1 MGNCCC
7 EQDYE
12 YDYLHTKDG
21 KNTLYPKMQQQPE
34 VEKIPSIF
42 VTKPISFNDLIE
54 DLDKVDSLL

>member
-21 KNTLYPKMQQQPE
+21 KNNLYPKKPQQPE
-34 VEKIPSIF
+34 VERIPSIF

-54 DLDKVDSLL
+54 D